1 MILNINCNDNDHYRN
16 LLGDAIFQCLT
27 LHSISL
33 KYALNFPKNETRHIF
48 LIIKGN
54 EWVSF
59 LLVPK
64 VNNLRI
70 ESGNL

>member
-16 LLGDAIFQCLT
+16 LLGDAIFQFLT
-27 LHSISL
+27 LHSISF
-33 KYALNFPKNETRHIF
+33 KNAPNFPRNETRHVF

-54 EWVSF
+54 EQVSYS
-59 LLVPK
+59 LVPRA
-64 VNNLRI
+64 NYLRI

>member
-16 LLGDAIFQCLT
+16 LLSDAIFQCLT

-54 EWVSF
+54 ERVSF

-64 VNNLRI
+64 INYLRI